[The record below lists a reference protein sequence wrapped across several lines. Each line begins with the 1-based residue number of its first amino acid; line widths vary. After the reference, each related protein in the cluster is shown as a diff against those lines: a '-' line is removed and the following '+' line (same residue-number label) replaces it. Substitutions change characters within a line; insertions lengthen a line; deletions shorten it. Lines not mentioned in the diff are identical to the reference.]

1 MNDERNEEIEIDL
14 RELFYVLLGKI
25 WILIL
30 ATALGLGISVVY
42 TTAFIQ
48 PVYSSTS
55 LLHVLSKSTSI
66 TSLTD
71 LQVGTSLTQDYQIFI
86 TSRPVVDKVIEDLE
100 LDMTYD
106 EFVRNVSVDNPTNTR
121 FIYITVRNHDA
132 YMAKTIVDKLTD
144 VSAERMGTIME
155 TQPPN
160 VADYGHVP
168 EHQTSPSLTRN
179 ALLGAIVGFILA
191 AAIIIVLH
199 LMNDAIQ
206 TTEDVEKYLGINTL
220 GLIPLEEGVSKRGTR
235 GHDKD
240 AARARRAKKKARQKA
255 RWDAWWE
262 SRKQQKTDDTD
273 EE

>member
-14 RELFYVLLGKI
+14 RELFYVLLSKI
-25 WILIL
+25 WIIIL
-30 ATALGLGISVVY
+30 VTALGLGVSAVY

-55 LLHVLSKSTSI
+55 VLYVRSSSTSI

-71 LQVGTSLTQDYQIFI
+71 LQIGSSLTQDYQVFI
-86 TSRPVVDKVIEDLE
+86 NSRPVAERVIEELE
-100 LDMTYD
+100 LDMSYAQ
-106 EFVRNVSVDNPTNTR
+106 FIRNISVENPTNTR
-121 FIYITVRNHDA
+121 FINITVNNHDA

-144 VSAERMGTIME
+144 VSAEQMGDIMGTE
-155 TQPPN
+155 KPR
-160 VADYGHVP
+160 VADYGHIP

-179 ALLGAIVGFILA
+179 ALIGAILGFILSVA
-191 AAIIIVLH
+191 CIIVIH

-240 AARARRAKKKARQKA
+240 AARARRAKRKAQKQK
-255 RWDAWWE
+255 
-262 SRKQQKTDDTD
+262 RKAAASAASD